1 MTKKEMVLDQLKE
14 GVLKV
19 PFSQFHADLQEV
31 LDRPVWTH
39 ELALN
44 YQGIIDEL
52 EGKVE
57 APTLS
62 EIVSLIP
69 ADKRVGVA
77 LGAPKSSPGTTTT
90 QSPSSPGPTTHGIT

>member
-1 MTKKEMVLDQLKE
+1 MNKKEMVLDQLK

-19 PFSQFHADLQEV
+19 PFSQFHADLEEV
-31 LDRPVWTH
+31 LGRPVWTH

-57 APTLS
+57 APTLG
-62 EIVSLIP
+62 EVVALIP
-69 ADKRVGVA
+69 ANKRVVVA
-77 LGAPKSSPGTTTT
+77 L
-90 QSPSSPGPTTHGIT
+90 

>member
-1 MTKKEMVLDQLKE
+1 MNEKEMVLDQLK

-19 PFSQFHADLQEV
+19 PFSQFHSDLERV
-31 LDRPVWTH
+31 LGRPVWTH

-52 EGKVE
+52 EGRVE
-57 APTLS
+57 APTLG

-69 ADKRVGVA
+69 ADKRVVVV
-77 LGAPKSSPGTTTT
+77 L
-90 QSPSSPGPTTHGIT
+90 

>member
-62 EIVSLIP
+62 EIVSLI
-69 ADKRVGVA
+69 
-77 LGAPKSSPGTTTT
+77 L
-90 QSPSSPGPTTHGIT
+90 PTSG

>member
-1 MTKKEMVLDQLKE
+1 MNKKEMVLDQLK

-19 PFSQFHADLQEV
+19 PFSQFHADLEEV
-31 LDRPVWTH
+31 LGRPVWTH

-52 EGKVE
+52 EGRVE
-57 APTLS
+57 APTLG

-69 ADKRVGVA
+69 ADKRVVVV
-77 LGAPKSSPGTTTT
+77 L
-90 QSPSSPGPTTHGIT
+90 